1 MPIQWFPGHM
11 ASARRKALE
20 ALAQTD
26 VVVELVDA
34 RLPEA
39 SRNPMIET
47 LRLSRNRPCLRVLNK
62 ADLADAEVT
71 AQWLAHYAAQPGV
84 RALALSCRNA
94 GDVARI
100 PAAAQQLAPHR
111 NDTIKPLRL
120 MVMGIPNVGK
130 STLINAL
137 LRRRAAAVG
146 DEPAITKQVARYD
159 LSPRLVLLDTPG
171 LMWPKIEHDADGYM
185 LAASHAIGRNAVAEE
200 EVAVFLGQVLLER
213 YADRLAARYMIE
225 VSGLDGVGLIE
236 AIARRRGC
244 MRKGLG
250 PDLEKAALILLQD
263 YREGRLG
270 KVSLESPASRQ
281 EMLAKAAA
289 IAPVG
294 EEEEA
299 QRPDQS

>member
-11 ASARRKALE
+11 AAARRKAAE

-26 VVVELVDA
+26 VVIELVDA

-47 LRLSRNRPCLRVLNK
+47 LRLARNRPCLRVLNK
-62 ADLADAEVT
+62 ADLADPAVT
-71 AQWLAHYAAQPGV
+71 EQWLAHYAAQPRV
-84 RALALSCRNA
+84 KALALSCRQA
-94 GDVARI
+94 SDVARI
-100 PAAAQQLAPHR
+100 PATAQTLAPHR
-111 NDTIKPLRL
+111 NDEIKPLRL

-137 LRRRAAAVG
+137 LKRRAAAVG
-146 DEPAITKQVARYD
+146 DEPAITKQLARYD

-171 LMWPKIEHDADGYM
+171 LMWPKIEYDADGYM

-200 EVAVFLGQVLLER
+200 EVAVFLGDLLLEH
-213 YADRLAARYMIE
+213 YPQRLAERYRADITD
-225 VSGLDGVGLIE
+225 LDGVGLLE
-236 AIARRRGC
+236 EIARRRGC
-244 MRKGLG
+244 LRKGLG
-250 PDLEKAALILLQD
+250 PDMAKAALILLQD

-281 EMLAKAAA
+281 AMLEQTAWLKRPMSK
-289 IAPVG
+289 PV
-294 EEEEA
+294 A
-299 QRPDQS
+299 NDFAT